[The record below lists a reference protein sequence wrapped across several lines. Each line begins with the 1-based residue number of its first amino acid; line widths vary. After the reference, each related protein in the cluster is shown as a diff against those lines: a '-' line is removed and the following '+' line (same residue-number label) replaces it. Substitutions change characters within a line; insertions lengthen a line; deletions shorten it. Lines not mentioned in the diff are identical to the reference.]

1 MAKTKIKFGD
11 ILEIDGKGKA
21 IYCGKVE
28 SNVEGH
34 HRLLFFSREKYQ
46 VQYVPDNF
54 FETLKQKG
62 VKIKVIGKNKEV
74 AEHYKKEQEEIKRR
88 CEEAVRHVYT

>member
-11 ILEIDGKGKA
+11 ILEISGKGKA

-34 HRLLFFSREKYQ
+34 HRLLFFNRKKYQ
-46 VQYVPDNF
+46 IQYVPDNF
-54 FETLKQKG
+54 FETLKHRG
-62 VKIKVIGKNKEV
+62 VKIKVIGNNKKVAEECRNKE
-74 AEHYKKEQEEIKRR
+74 K
-88 CEEAVRHVYT
+88 